1 MSGTVHDFYER
12 FGPIIYSQCFR
23 ILRDEAAAEDATQEV
38 FCRVL
43 VHLDSRPPEHAV
55 LRWLRRISINYC
67 LNVKRDGERR
77 PEPYGEVPEVAVDDF
92 ERAAISRDVT
102 RKLMASVP
110 KLTSTAMLHHI

>member
-1 MSGTVHDFYER
+1 
-12 FGPIIYSQCFR
+12 
-23 ILRDEAAAEDATQEV
+23 TQEV

-110 KLTSTAMLHHI
+110 KLTSTAMLHHIEGMTQAEVAEALGISRRTVLYRLD